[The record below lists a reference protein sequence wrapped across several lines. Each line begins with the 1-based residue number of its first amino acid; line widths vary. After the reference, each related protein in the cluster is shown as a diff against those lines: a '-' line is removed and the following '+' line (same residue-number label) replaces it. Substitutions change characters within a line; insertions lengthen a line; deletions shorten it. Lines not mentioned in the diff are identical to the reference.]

1 MITTSKTTK
10 VITNTVMILLCL
22 CCVLPFLLLIG
33 SSLSSDA
40 SLLKYGYRFIPRE
53 FSTAAYDYL
62 FGAKEILVRAYGM
75 TILVTAIGT
84 IANITLTM
92 LIAYPLSRK
101 DMPGRGVLSFFVFF
115 TMLFHGG
122 MVPSYIIWTQI
133 FHIKDTIW
141 GQILPNY
148 MLSAFNIIMM
158 RTYFTTNIPGE
169 IIDASRIDGASE
181 LQILGKIVLPLSKPI
196 VSTIAL
202 MTALVY
208 WNDWTNG
215 LYYITR
221 NTKLYT
227 IQNVLNT
234 MVSNAQFL
242 ATQANAGQLLQAGG
256 AIPNVSTRMAVAVI
270 AVIPIL
276 IIYPFF
282 QKSFVKGIVI
292 GGVKG

>member
-1 MITTSKTTK
+1 
-10 VITNTVMILLCL
+10 
-22 CCVLPFLLLIG
+22 
-33 SSLSSDA
+33 
-40 SLLKYGYRFIPRE
+40 
-53 FSTAAYDYL
+53 
-62 FGAKEILVRAYGM
+62 
-75 TILVTAIGT
+75 
-84 IANITLTM
+84 
-92 LIAYPLSRK
+92 
-101 DMPGRGVLSFFVFF
+101 
-115 TMLFHGG
+115 
-122 MVPSYIIWTQI
+122 
-133 FHIKDTIW
+133 
-141 GQILPNY
+141 
-148 MLSAFNIIMM
+148 MM

-256 AIPNVSTRMAVAVI
+256 TIPNVSTRMAVAVI

>member
-10 VITNTVMILLCL
+10 VVTNTVMILLCL

-62 FGAKEILVRAYGM
+62 FGSKEILLRAYGM

-92 LIAYPLSRK
+92 LIAYPLSRR
-101 DMPGRGVLSFFVFF
+101 DMPGRNILSFFVFF

-141 GQILPNY
+141 GQILPNF

-256 AIPNVSTRMAVAVI
+256 TIPNVSTRMAVAPSVI
-270 AVIPIL
+270 SQLPLYQMVTAPS
-276 IIYPFF
+276 
-282 QKSFVKGIVI
+282 K
-292 GGVKG
+292 

>member
-10 VITNTVMILLCL
+10 VVTNTVMILLCL

-62 FGAKEILVRAYGM
+62 FGSKEILLRAYGM

-92 LIAYPLSRK
+92 LIAYPLSRR
-101 DMPGRGVLSFFVFF
+101 DMPGRSVLSFFVFF

-256 AIPNVSTRMAVAVI
+256 SIPNVSTRMAVAVI

>member
-10 VITNTVMILLCL
+10 VVTNTVMILLCL

-62 FGAKEILVRAYGM
+62 FGSKEILLRAYGM

-92 LIAYPLSRK
+92 LIAYPLSRR
-101 DMPGRGVLSFFVFF
+101 DMPGRNILSFFVFF

-141 GQILPNY
+141 GQILPNF

-256 AIPNVSTRMAVAVI
+256 TIPNVSTRMAVAVI

>member
-1 MITTSKTTK
+1 MITTSRTTK

-22 CCVLPFLLLIG
+22 CCILPFFLLIG

-40 SLLKYGYRFIPRE
+40 SLMKFGYRFIPRE

-62 FGAKEILVRAYGM
+62 FGSKEILLRAYGM
-75 TILVTAIGT
+75 TILVTTIGT

-101 DMPGRGVLSFFVFF
+101 DMPCRNILSFFVFF

-215 LYYITR
+215 LYFITR

-256 AIPNVSTRMAVAVI
+256 SIPNVSTRMAVAVI

>member
-1 MITTSKTTK
+1 MVGVSKTTRI
-10 VITNTVMILLCL
+10 ITNAVMIILCL
-22 CCVLPFLLLIG
+22 CCILPFLLLIA
-33 SSLSSDA
+33 SSLTSDSA
-40 SLLKYGYRFIPRE
+40 LLKYGYSFIPKE

-62 FGAKEILVRAYGM
+62 LGAGKTILRAYGM
-75 TILVTAIGT
+75 TILVTTVGT
-84 IANITLTM
+84 ICNVILTM

-101 DMPGRGVLSFFVFF
+101 DLPLRNFISFFVFF
-115 TMLFHGG
+115 TMLFTGG
-122 MVPSYIIWTQI
+122 MVPSYIIWTQV
-133 FHIKDTIW
+133 FHIKDTIFA
-141 GQILPNY
+141 QILPGY
-148 MLSAFNIIMM
+148 LLSAFNIIMM
-158 RTYFTTNIPGE
+158 RTYFTTNVPAD

-181 LQILGKIVLPLSKPI
+181 MTILWKIVIPLSKPI
-196 VSTIAL
+196 VATIAL

-208 WNDWTNG
+208 WNDWING

-234 MVSNAQFL
+234 MVNNAQFL
-242 ATQANAGQLLQAGG
+242 ATQANAGQLLGAG
-256 AIPNVSTRMAVAVI
+256 ASIPSVSVRMAVAVV

-276 IIYPFF
+276 VLYPFF

>member
-10 VITNTVMILLCL
+10 IVTNTVMILLCL
-22 CCVLPFLLLIG
+22 CCILPFLLLIG

-40 SLLKYGYRFIPRE
+40 SLLKYGYRFIPKE

-62 FGAKEILVRAYGM
+62 FGSKDILLRAYGM

-92 LIAYPLSRK
+92 LIAYPLSRR
-101 DMPGRGVLSFFVFF
+101 DMPGRSVLSFFVFF

-256 AIPNVSTRMAVAVI
+256 TIPNVSTRMAVAVI

>member
-10 VITNTVMILLCL
+10 VVTNTVMILLCL

-62 FGAKEILVRAYGM
+62 FGSKEILLRAYGM

-92 LIAYPLSRK
+92 LIAYPLSRR
-101 DMPGRGVLSFFVFF
+101 DMPGRNILSFFVFF

-141 GQILPNY
+141 GQILPNF

-256 AIPNVSTRMAVAVI
+256 SIPNVSTRMAVAVI

>member
-1 MITTSKTTK
+1 MITTSRTTK

-22 CCVLPFLLLIG
+22 CCILPFFLLIG

-40 SLLKYGYRFIPRE
+40 SLMKYGYRFIPRE

-62 FGAKEILVRAYGM
+62 LGSKEILARAYGM

-101 DMPGRGVLSFFVFF
+101 DMPGRNVLSFFVFF

-122 MVPSYIIWTQI
+122 MVPSYIIWTQV
-133 FHIKDTIW
+133 FQIKDTIW

-181 LQILGKIVLPLSKPI
+181 LQILGKIVMPLSKPI

-256 AIPNVSTRMAVAVI
+256 TIPNVSTRMAVAVI

>member
-62 FGAKEILVRAYGM
+62 FGSKEILLRAYGM

-92 LIAYPLSRK
+92 LIAYPLSRR

-181 LQILGKIVLPLSKPI
+181 LQILGKIVMPLSKPI

-221 NTKLYT
+221 NTRLYT

-256 AIPNVSTRMAVAVI
+256 TIPNVSTRMAVAVI

-276 IIYPFF
+276 VIYPFF

>member
-10 VITNTVMILLCL
+10 IVTNTVMILLCL
-22 CCVLPFLLLIG
+22 CCILPFLLLIG

-40 SLLKYGYRFIPRE
+40 SLLKYGYRFIPKE

-62 FGAKEILVRAYGM
+62 FGSKDILLRAYGM

-92 LIAYPLSRK
+92 LIAYPLSRR
-101 DMPGRGVLSFFVFF
+101 DMPGRSVLSFFVFF

-141 GQILPNY
+141 GQILPNF

-256 AIPNVSTRMAVAVI
+256 SIPNVSTRMAVAVI

>member
-10 VITNTVMILLCL
+10 IVTNTVMILLCL
-22 CCVLPFLLLIG
+22 CCILPFLLLIG

-40 SLLKYGYRFIPRE
+40 SLMKYGYRFIPKE
-53 FSTAAYDYL
+53 FSMAAYDYL
-62 FGAKEILVRAYGM
+62 FGSKEILLRAYGM
-75 TILVTAIGT
+75 TILVTAVGT
-84 IANITLTM
+84 ACNITLTM

-101 DMPGRGVLSFFVFF
+101 DMPGRNILSFFVFF

-122 MVPSYIIWTQI
+122 MVPSYIIWTQV
-133 FHIKDTIW
+133 FHIKDTIFA
-141 GQILPNY
+141 QILPNY

-169 IIDASRIDGASE
+169 IIDASRIDGATE
-181 LQILGKIVLPLSKPI
+181 MQILGRIVLPLSKPI

-215 LYYITR
+215 LYFITR

-256 AIPNVSTRMAVAVI
+256 SIPNVSTRMAVAVI
-270 AVIPIL
+270 AVVPIL